1 MLTGSRPAS
10 VRSASTS
17 SMTAAGSA
25 KAPPRRSSLDGRPVG
40 EAKIPQTVVRRF
52 SLDETFDVGE
62 DTVTPVIDDYAGK
75 MPFKFTGK
83 LNKVTIE
90 LKDDAATTG
99 AR

>member
-1 MLTGSRPAS
+1 
-10 VRSASTS
+10 
-17 SMTAAGSA
+17 
-25 KAPPRRSSLDGRPVG
+25 LDGRPVG